1 MELDQGGNMSNK
13 FSVPAT
19 LKSVSTLVD
28 GGLSVGFH
36 TQELTKEEMLAI
48 MSFSQGFGYL
58 LFASTQMSEEDIPKE
73 KLSPDEEKSPS
84 KRLRSILFILWKQ
97 QGGEGDFEAFYRKKM
112 EAIIEQLKSRLV

>member
-1 MELDQGGNMSNK
+1 MSNK

-19 LKSVSTLVD
+19 LEGISPLKE
-28 GGLSVGFH
+28 GGLSIRFH
-36 TQELTKEEMLAI
+36 TQEVSKAEMVTA
-48 MSFSQGFGYL
+48 MEFYQSFGYL
-58 LFASTQMSEEDIPKE
+58 LFAPNDLSEEDIPKE